1 MNNRMRNKQEK
12 KKRQAVNEIF
22 DLALQVNGLTDRRQK
37 VTGNLPTVFV
47 WFAGHVSK
55 LNVQVYVNGWE
66 RNVGPQKEFT
76 IHTDSFKLYKE
87 LAECKN
93 FLIWLCDEVK
103 NKDA

>member
-1 MNNRMRNKQEK
+1 MNNRIRNKQEK
-12 KKRQAVNEIF
+12 KKRQAVDEIF

-47 WFAGHVSK
+47 WFAGHVSN

-66 RNVGPQKEFT
+66 ENVGPQKEFT

-93 FLIWLCDEVK
+93 FLIGLCDEVK

>member
-47 WFAGHVSK
+47 WFAGHVSN

-66 RNVGPQKEFT
+66 ENVGPQKEFT

-87 LAECKN
+87 LAECKK
-93 FLIWLCDEVK
+93 FLTEMRDKVESK
-103 NKDA
+103 NV